1 MHGSREAPS
10 GAASQALADDIAARG
25 YGVVPALLGERDLA
39 TARAAVERVVTQLA
53 PPSFYSASPLPIE
66 HPEVPGPI
74 EVTSVGLTMQ
84 RVHAAAPELAPLVL
98 QPRSLEPIRTAL
110 GDAMQLEVLGAVV
123 SDEVRPFFT
132 WHTHI
137 DREHEGARIRAGKWP
152 DKPRVERVLM
162 LVYLDHLDDDSG
174 QLLVYPRAAGEPT
187 APPYRIEAE
196 SWPGEVALSLR
207 AGDAVILEQCT
218 WHAARPRQTAGRRS
232 FIACYFASN
241 DASHVEPTEPSLR
254 SLMQ

>member
-1 MHGSREAPS
+1 MHGPREAPPE
-10 GAASQALADDIAARG
+10 ASQALAGDLTARG
-25 YGVVPALLGERDLA
+25 YGTLPALLGKRELA
-39 TARAAVERVVTQLA
+39 AARAALERVVEQLK
-53 PPSFYSASPLPIE
+53 PPCFYAASTLTLE

-74 EVTSVGLTMQ
+74 EITSVGLTIP
-84 RVHAAAPELAPLVL
+84 RLHAAAPELAPLVL
-98 QPRSLEPIRTAL
+98 QPRSLEPIRAAL

-137 DREHEGARIRAGKWP
+137 DREHEGVRIRAGEWP
-152 DKPRVERVLM
+152 DKPHVERVLM
-162 LVYLDHLDDDSG
+162 LVYLDNINDDSG

-196 SWPGEVALSLR
+196 SWPGEVALSPR

-218 WHAARPRQTAGRRS
+218 WHAARPRRNAGRRS
-232 FIACYFASN
+232 FIACYFASS

-254 SLMQ
+254 GLMQ